1 MKDIKSAK
9 RKALTVMGEITRL
22 VKAASGKDS
31 LRTTI
36 PMSIVRQWNL
46 SAGDELDWSWEVIKG
61 EMVVRIR
68 KK

>member
-9 RKALTVMGEITRL
+9 RKALSVMGEVTRL
-22 VKAASGKDS
+22 VKAASGKES

-46 SAGDELDWSWEVIKG
+46 NAGDELDWSWEVIKG
-61 EMVVRIR
+61 EMIVRVKR
-68 KK
+68 K